1 MIYVVLS
8 FVGFIIDIIL
18 RKIIS
23 IFNVLTL
30 TQYEHLGSVGSV
42 ISIMLQ
48 SVISSLNHYRLEG
61 FVAGSGALLL
71 WSECCRTSLETS
83 WQIQMSCLVTAY
95 LNTSPEPSLLLLKSP
110 YLVKSFSPSW
120 LIALSRCREIEKHMQ
135 IIVF

>member
-48 SVISSLNHYRLEG
+48 SVISGLNHYRLEG
-61 FVAGSGALLL
+61 FVAGSDAL
-71 WSECCRTSLETS
+71 SECCRTSLETS

-95 LNTSPEPSLLLLKSP
+95 LNTSPEPSLLLLKFP
-110 YLVKSFSPSW
+110 YLVKASLRAGS
-120 LIALSRCREIEKHMQ
+120 SR
-135 IIVF
+135 

>member
-1 MIYVVLS
+1 MIFVVLS

-48 SVISSLNHYRLEG
+48 SVISGLNHYRLEG
-61 FVAGSGALLL
+61 FLGGSDALLL
-71 WSECCRTSLETS
+71 
-83 WQIQMSCLVTAY
+83 
-95 LNTSPEPSLLLLKSP
+95 
-110 YLVKSFSPSW
+110 
-120 LIALSRCREIEKHMQ
+120 
-135 IIVF
+135 